1 MSCHTRRT
9 GLTDADLSSGPRPSH
24 LNGLLGSVILWI
36 QPGKHGQH
44 MLRTVS
50 SPGYQQAMPVKVQQ
64 SPSVRSLEAWVSHV
78 FSLLQRTS
86 THRAQAIRLEPM
98 NWLSNIRVVLVG
110 SQEPM
115 NVGAAARAMQ
125 NFGISDLWLVA
136 PEPRV
141 REDLALH
148 PEGSMAYRLA
158 VHAEEILDNLKV
170 VDTLPEAVA
179 EARLVVGTTVRERE
193 IYTGPVVGPK
203 AMAERV
209 AEVAPQGKVALVFG
223 REASGLTTDELDL
236 SQLIVRIPT
245 SPKQPSL
252 NLAQAVLLLCYE
264 VFGAVLNPPEP
275 AQAQLAEQE
284 LFDDL
289 REYILRIGFTDEKRL
304 PYAIRRFR
312 RLLHKANL
320 TPGEVQFLRGFLHQS
335 RWYAQHGRRKTTLE
349 T

>member
-1 MSCHTRRT
+1 
-9 GLTDADLSSGPRPSH
+9 
-24 LNGLLGSVILWI
+24 
-36 QPGKHGQH
+36 
-44 MLRTVS
+44 
-50 SPGYQQAMPVKVQQ
+50 
-64 SPSVRSLEAWVSHV
+64 
-78 FSLLQRTS
+78 
-86 THRAQAIRLEPM
+86 M

-148 PEGSMAYRLA
+148 PGGSMAYRLA

-170 VDTLPEAVA
+170 VQALPEAVA

-193 IYTGPVVGPK
+193 IYTGPVVDPK
-203 AMAERV
+203 RMAQRV
-209 AEVAPQGKVALVFG
+209 AGVAPQGKVALVFG
-223 REASGLTTDELDL
+223 RETSGLTTDELDL

-264 VFGAVLNPPEP
+264 VFGASLNPPEP
-275 AQAQLAEQE
+275 APGELAEQAALQM
-284 LFDDL
+284 LFDDI
-289 REYILRIGFTDEKRL
+289 REYILRIGFTDENRL
-304 PYAIRRFR
+304 PYAVRRFR
-312 RLLHKANL
+312 RLIHKANL

-335 RWYAQHGRRKTTLE
+335 RWYAQHGRRKTDPSP
-349 T
+349 

>member
-1 MSCHTRRT
+1 
-9 GLTDADLSSGPRPSH
+9 
-24 LNGLLGSVILWI
+24 
-36 QPGKHGQH
+36 
-44 MLRTVS
+44 
-50 SPGYQQAMPVKVQQ
+50 
-64 SPSVRSLEAWVSHV
+64 
-78 FSLLQRTS
+78 
-86 THRAQAIRLEPM
+86 M

-115 NVGAAARAMQ
+115 NIGAAARAMQ

-141 REDLALH
+141 RQDLARH
-148 PEGSMAYRLA
+148 PDGSMAYRLA
-158 VHAEEILDNLKV
+158 VHAEEVLDNLKIV
-170 VDTLPEAVA
+170 ETLNAAVA
-179 EARLVVGTTVRERE
+179 DARLVVGTTVRERE
-193 IYTGPVVGPK
+193 IYTGAMVGPRT
-203 AMAERV
+203 MAQRV
-209 AEVAPQGKVALVFG
+209 AQVAPQGKVALVFG
-223 REASGLTTDELDL
+223 REASGLTTDEIDL

-245 SPKQPSL
+245 SPKQSSL

-264 VFGAVLNPPEP
+264 VFGAALNPPEP
-275 AQAQLAEQE
+275 AKAQLAEQE
-284 LFDDL
+284 ALQQLFEDL

-304 PYAIRRFR
+304 PYAVRRFR

>member
-1 MSCHTRRT
+1 
-9 GLTDADLSSGPRPSH
+9 
-24 LNGLLGSVILWI
+24 
-36 QPGKHGQH
+36 
-44 MLRTVS
+44 
-50 SPGYQQAMPVKVQQ
+50 
-64 SPSVRSLEAWVSHV
+64 
-78 FSLLQRTS
+78 
-86 THRAQAIRLEPM
+86 M

-148 PEGSMAYRLA
+148 PGGSMAYRLA

-170 VDTLPEAVA
+170 VQSLPEAVA

-193 IYTGPVVGPK
+193 IYTGPVADPK
-203 AMAERV
+203 RMAQRV

-223 REASGLTTDELDL
+223 RETAGLTTDELDL

-264 VFGAVLNPPEP
+264 VYSASLNPPEP
-275 AQAQLAEQE
+275 APGKLPEQAALQM
-284 LFDDL
+284 LFDDI
-289 REYILRIGFTDEKRL
+289 REYILRIGFTDENRL
-304 PYAIRRFR
+304 PYAVRRFR

-335 RWYAQHGRRKTTLE
+335 RWYAQHGRRKTDPSP
-349 T
+349 